1 MAFDLLPAL
10 HLRARHAT
18 ICVRVSRKWEY
29 REGTNDGPTH
39 YVDLVLVDAKVLL
52 SSLGSSGVA
61 FCLPCHISLL
71 MFDTDVCA
79 RMHWLAS
86 ISIGQQHVW

>member
-10 HLRARHAT
+10 HLRVRRAT

-29 REGTNDGPTH
+29 HGGTDDGPIQH
-39 YVDLVLVDAKVLL
+39 VDLVLIDAKVPL
-52 SSLGSSGVA
+52 SSFGSSDVA

-71 MFDTDVCA
+71 MFGTDVCA

-86 ISIGQQHVW
+86 ISIGQ